1 MSALAD
7 TLRLSPTLLKRL
19 PLVLAAVVA
28 CYQFNWDSLR
38 YLTSEVAL
46 RFAELRGFPAERLG
60 PDLISWNGGL
70 YQFGIACTFADV
82 FCGAVPLVWGSGAAC
97 NIRNIVG
104 LAAALFVFNLIRR
117 CLTDLVFSAGA
128 PWPVA
133 DQAIGGA
140 AYFAV
145 WVCLVRWRELHDDH
159 ARTVAVDQ
167 FVRA

>member
-1 MSALAD
+1 MSAFAD
-7 TLRLSPTLLKRL
+7 TWRLSPTLLKRL
-19 PLVLAAVVA
+19 PLVLVAVVA

-145 WVCLVRWRELHDDH
+145 WICLVRWRELHDDH
-159 ARTVAVDQ
+159 ARTVAVNQ